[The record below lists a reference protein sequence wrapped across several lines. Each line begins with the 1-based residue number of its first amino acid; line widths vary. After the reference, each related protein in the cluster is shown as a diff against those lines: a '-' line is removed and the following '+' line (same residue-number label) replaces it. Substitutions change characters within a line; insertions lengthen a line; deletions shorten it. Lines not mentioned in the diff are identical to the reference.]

1 MYIFCFTLELSF
13 DTMLAKPFPSLSCV
27 YRRQMSLGH
36 RELAN
41 AGLYSRRGR
50 VLVSGCLRL
59 CRWRLC
65 LSVESSMIE
74 FYNII

>member
-1 MYIFCFTLELSF
+1 MCIFGFTLELSF

-50 VLVSGCLRL
+50 VLASGCLRL

-65 LSVESSMIE
+65 LSVESSIE
-74 FYNII
+74 FYYII